1 MASVKAPPCHVR
13 PSSLFV
19 AAPPLPLSAS
29 RPALL
34 SQLSVPALTPAFHLC
49 HPPHL
54 SLSLT
59 LHTLLF
65 CLFFRYL
72 CPPTFLSLSLSLSQ
86 LCLSFFI
93 IIIPPY
99 SLIIFPDELHSWTT
113 SGLYSQALPIIF
125 YPFKMHP
132 FSEKCARPR
141 RTELPAAV
149 ICHRVIN
156 SKTPLLGRQLQIAGT
171 QSVLVKSVCLR
182 ECASVCVSYTLCIL
196 FCRHTGQE

>member
-1 MASVKAPPCHVR
+1 MPCAALLSLRRRSPSSTLSVPPCAPVSAVCPGAH
-13 PSSLFV
+13 SCI
-19 AAPPLPLSAS
+19 PPLP
-29 RPALL
+29 PA
-34 SQLSVPALTPAFHLC
+34 
-49 HPPHL
+49 PPL